1 MQAAKD
7 GSTSLLTSAKDAFTP
22 VSGAEGF
29 GKFTSVFDNLASGA
43 AQPAAYLPIGIGGTG
58 LGMIQA
64 QEQYEEDLAEG
75 QRQDLLQREYEAM
88 MRPEPILYS
97 ASGGL
102 TQFNEGG
109 DTKPQVISRQKDLMQ

>member
-1 MQAAKD
+1 MVLQN
-7 GSTSLLTSAKDAFTP
+7 LLTSAKDAFTP
-22 VSGAEGF
+22 TSGTEGF
-29 GKFTSVFDNLASGA
+29 AKFSSVFDNLASGA
-43 AQPAAYLPIGIGGTG
+43 AQPSAYIPIGIGGSG

-102 TQFNEGG
+102 TQFVKVAIQNHKLFL
-109 DTKPQVISRQKDLMQ
+109 DKKDLTQ